1 MIKKLEIKSNPK
13 VEIVFNNFPK
23 FIRDKIL
30 SIRKLVLETAHEID
44 GLNMLE
50 ETLKWESQVIWLKM
64 EVFSQTAVR

>member
-13 VEIVFNNFPK
+13 VQIVFNNFPK

-50 ETLKWESQVIWLKM
+50 ETLKWGEPSYLVKNGG
-64 EVFSQTAVR
+64 FFTDCC

>member
-44 GLNMLE
+44 GF
-50 ETLKWESQVIWLKM
+50 KM
-64 EVFSQTAVR
+64 GRAKLFG

>member
-50 ETLKWESQVIWLKM
+50 ETLKGGEPSYLVKNGG
-64 EVFSQTAVR
+64 FFTDCC